1 MKTQIDHIEPRWEE
15 GRDYQLVCGLDV
27 VFNMCERERALN
39 SSKSNRFVPW
49 RWSKDELG
57 DVPVEP
63 GDLCLFLTYDTNE
76 WILEEFLGTWWFD
89 QSRLWGYAKT
99 QPQSEET
106 KQKRSKAMK
115 GRVFTPEHRE
125 NISKGQKGRVLPPEH
140 REKISRA
147 NTGHATSAETR
158 EKLRAVHLGRKL
170 SQDHIQKLIEAQAGH
185 RHSEETKQKIRE
197 AALRVSDET
206 RQKLSEATTRR
217 HARERC
223 RRMSRSDPQMP
234 DFED

>member
-1 MKTQIDHIEPRWEE
+1 MSDRETSGGLGTMKTQIDHIEPRWEE

-27 VFNMCERERALN
+27 VFNMCEREWALN

-125 NISKGQKGRVLPPEH
+125 NL
-140 REKISRA
+140 SRA

-170 SQDHIQKLIEAQAGH
+170 SQDHIQKLIKAQAGH

-234 DFED
+234 DFDD